1 MEVVVGESPN
11 VHFSGDGTRQGR
23 TMLGMNACARVDVA
37 LGRGRRRR
45 RRNRSK
51 KVVVHGRMKRRVGG
65 VCAEGQEEG
74 P

>member
-1 MEVVVGESPN
+1 MEVVVGESPG
-11 VHFSGDGTRQGR
+11 VHFSGDGTRQSS
-23 TMLGMNACARVDVA
+23 TMLGMSATGGIDVA
-37 LGRGRRRR
+37 FGRGSRR

-51 KVVVHGRMKRRVGG
+51 QTVVHGRRKRRMGG